1 MLINTEKKYFYKAFG
16 LKILSEIL
24 LPELT
29 GVSDEES
36 VEVEIKMGNLS
47 SEWNNLKEGQRKII
61 VSGNIVMFQI
71 PNLATF
77 CIEEGKSIIVS
88 PKNGFDIDKIRLY
101 LLGTCMGALLIQ
113 RRKLPL
119 HGSSVAIDGKAYAF
133 VGQSGVGKSTLAS
146 AFIRNG
152 YQLLSDDVIAIS
164 LSEGN
169 IPMVEPSYPQ
179 QKLWE
184 DSLNNFGMETAHY
197 RPLFERETKYSVPLH
212 SQYYNEPLPLAGVFE
227 LSKEDCKSIELK
239 PITGLDQFRTLLKQ
253 TFRSSLIERMGLM
266 EWHFYYSS
274 HIIKHIDMFQ
284 LQRPITKFTANNM
297 VSTVIDKLNE
307 KGEI

>member
-1 MLINTEKKYFYKAFG
+1 MLMNTEKKYFYKAFG
-16 LKILSEIL
+16 LKILSEIY
-24 LPELT
+24 LPELIED
-29 GVSDEES
+29 SDEGRE
-36 VEVEIKMGNLS
+36 EIEIKMGDLS
-47 SEWNNLKEGQRKII
+47 SKWNDLNKGQRKII

-71 PNLATF
+71 PYLATF

-88 PKNGFDIDKIRLY
+88 PIIEFDIDKIRLY

-113 RRKLPL
+113 RKELPL

-146 AFIRNG
+146 AFISKG

-227 LSKEDCKSIELK
+227 LSKGDCKTIELK
-239 PITGLDQFRTLLKQ
+239 PITGLNQFRILLKQ

-274 HIIKHIDMFQ
+274 HIIKHINMFQ
-284 LQRPITKFTANNM
+284 LRRPITKFTANNM
-297 VSTVIDKLNE
+297 VSAVIDEINE

>member
-1 MLINTEKKYFYKAFG
+1 MLIKTEKKYFYKAFG
-16 LKILSEIL
+16 LRILSEIH
-24 LPELT
+24 LPELI
-29 GVSDEES
+29 GASDEGRE
-36 VEVEIKMGNLS
+36 EIEIKMGNLS
-47 SEWNNLKEGQRKII
+47 SKWNDLNKGQRKII

-71 PNLATF
+71 PYLATF

-88 PKNGFDIDKIRLY
+88 PIIGFDIDKIRLY

-113 RRKLPL
+113 RKKLPL

-133 VGQSGVGKSTLAS
+133 VGQSGAGKSTLES
-146 AFIRNG
+146 AFIRKG

-212 SQYYNEPLPLAGVFE
+212 SQYYNGPLPLAGVFE
-227 LSKEDCKSIELK
+227 ISKGDCKTIELK
-239 PITGLDQFRTLLKQ
+239 PITGLDQFRILLKQ

-274 HIIKHIDMFQ
+274 HLIKHINMFQ
-284 LQRPITKFTANNM
+284 LRRPITKFTANNM
-297 VSTVIDKLNE
+297 VSAVIDEINE

>member
-16 LKILSEIL
+16 LKILSEIY
-24 LPELT
+24 LPELIED
-29 GVSDEES
+29 SDEGRE
-36 VEVEIKMGNLS
+36 EIEIKMGDLS
-47 SEWNNLKEGQRKII
+47 SKWNDLNKGQRKII

-71 PNLATF
+71 PYLATF

-88 PKNGFDIDKIRLY
+88 PIIEFDIDKIRLY

-113 RRKLPL
+113 RKKLPL

-146 AFIRNG
+146 AFISKG

-227 LSKEDCKSIELK
+227 LSKEDCKTIELK
-239 PITGLDQFRTLLKQ
+239 PITGLGQFRTLLNQ

-274 HIIKHIDMFQ
+274 HIIKHINMFQ
-284 LQRPITKFTANNM
+284 LRRPITKFTANNM
-297 VSTVIDKLNE
+297 VSAIIDEINE

>member
-16 LKILSEIL
+16 LKIISEIP

-29 GVSDEES
+29 GVSEEGR
-36 VEVEIKMGNLS
+36 VEVVIKMRDLS
-47 SEWNNLKEGQRKII
+47 SKWNALNEGQRKII
-61 VSGNIVMFQI
+61 ISGNIVMFQI
-71 PNLATF
+71 PELATF
-77 CIEEGKSIIVS
+77 CIQEGRSIIVS
-88 PKNGFDIDKIRLY
+88 PINGFDIDKIRLY
-101 LLGTCMGALLIQ
+101 ILGTCFGALLIQ

-146 AFIRNG
+146 AFIRKG

-212 SQYYNEPLPLAGVFE
+212 SQYYNKSLPLAGVFE
-227 LSKEDCKSIELK
+227 LSKEDCKTIELK
-239 PITGLDQFRTLLKQ
+239 PIKGLGQFRTLLNQ

-274 HIIKHIDMFQ
+274 HIIKHINMFQ
-284 LQRPITKFTANNM
+284 LRRPNTKFTANYM